1 MREHPI
7 APGRSTIAGR
17 TVLECKPVH
26 VPDIQA
32 DPEYT
37 MVEAQRL
44 GGFRTMLGVPLMRA
58 GAPIGVMTVLRNT
71 VDPFTDKQIE
81 LITTFADQAVIAIEN
96 TRLFEAEQARTR
108 ELQAAFDR
116 QSATAEV
123 LGVIS
128 RSPSETKPV
137 FDAIVST
144 AARLCR
150 AEHAII
156 FRRASDDRFHVA
168 ATNNAEAEWL
178 RWITD
183 NPLPPGRGSVAG
195 RVALEGKVVHVPDCL
210 ADPEFILLDH
220 QRVGKFRTMLGVPL
234 LRECVCIGVIGL
246 LRNVVQPFSDVEID
260 LVTTFADQ
268 AVIAIEN
275 ARLFQEVQARNTELR
290 MALEQQTATSELLK
304 VIGGSTFGIQ
314 PVFETLAENA
324 VRLCEAERSFI
335 FRFDG

>member
-1 MREHPI
+1 MR
-7 APGRSTIAGR
+7 GTIERFG
-17 TVLECKPVH
+17 
-26 VPDIQA
+26 
-32 DPEYT
+32 
-37 MVEAQRL
+37 M
-44 GGFRTMLGVPLMRA
+44 RTMLATPLLSSGEA
-58 GAPIGVMTVLRNT
+58 IGAIIAVRYKVQ
-71 VDPFTDKQIE
+71 PFTNQQID
-81 LITTFADQAVIAIEN
+81 LVKTFADQAVIAIEN

-116 QSATAEV
+116 QSATSEV

-137 FDAIVST
+137 FDAIVSI

-156 FRRASDDRFHVA
+156 FRRESDDRFHVA

-183 NPLPPGRGSVAG
+183 NPLPPGRRSVAG

-234 LRECVCIGVIGL
+234 LRERVCVGVIGL
-246 LRNVVQPFSDVEID
+246 LRNVGSSIFRRRDRP
-260 LVTTFADQ
+260 
-268 AVIAIEN
+268 
-275 ARLFQEVQARNTELR
+275 RHHLR
-290 MALEQQTATSELLK
+290 RPGRDRDRERS
-304 VIGGSTFGIQ
+304 
-314 PVFETLAENA
+314 A
-324 VRLCEAERSFI
+324 VRGGA
-335 FRFDG
+335 GAKH